1 MLLFKM
7 SIHYVSWCQLGM
19 QQLKRAL
26 EDMIDRYHVKLS
38 GGAVTFDKSA
48 HNKDPP
54 HRDPIS
60 SLHLVRVNLAS
71 KLFSTLDRI

>member
-1 MLLFKM
+1 MLLLKM

-26 EDMIDRYHVKLS
+26 EDMIDRYHVKLTGS
-38 GGAVTFDKSA
+38 AVTFKKSG

-54 HRDPIS
+54 RRDRIS
-60 SLHLVRVNLAS
+60 HLHKVRVNLAS
-71 KLFSTLDRI
+71 KLFPTLDRI